1 MRIKAF
7 RGYRPVKDKV
17 DKVASRP
24 YDVLSSAEARQEAAG
39 NPFSFLNIVKPE
51 ITFPAG
57 TDPCSPAVYRA
68 AAANFQALV
77 DNGTFVRDRQE
88 CLYLYE
94 LRTGERPR
102 TGIVAAAAVGDYL
115 DGRIRKHELTRFDKE
130 ADRANHIRTTMMNME
145 PVMFAYRYDREI
157 DDLVKTVKSA
167 PPEYDFI
174 DADEVR
180 HRFWIVNET
189 GTIAAIISAFASVP
203 ATYVADGHHRTAA
216 AAIVSQEMN
225 NRGGHNGAGPGHDY
239 FLAVHFPDNQLEILD
254 YNRLVADLNSL
265 DTDAFLNRLAAS
277 FIIEKTGNRP
287 VRPKQPAETGMYLA
301 GDWYRLTVRPER
313 YNAADVMAALA
324 VSILSDL
331 ILRPILDI
339 HDQRTDPRIAFVG
352 GARGSA
358 ELQDRVDNGE
368 MAAAFTLYPVS
379 IQELMTV
386 ADTGAIMPPKATWFE
401 PKLRSGLVV
410 YSLKD

>member
-24 YDVLSSAEARQEAAG
+24 YDVLSTAEAREEAAG

-51 ITFPAG
+51 ITFPAC
-57 TDPCSPAVYRA
+57 TDPYSPAVYRA
-68 AAANFQALV
+68 AAANFQALI
-77 DNGTFVRDRQE
+77 DNGTFVRDKQE

-94 LRTGERPR
+94 LRAGERPR

-115 DGRIRKHELTRFDKE
+115 DGRIRKHELTRLDKE

-157 DDLVKTVKSA
+157 DDLVKTVKTA

-189 GTIAAIISAFASVP
+189 DTIAAIISAFASVP

-225 NRGGHNGAGPGHDY
+225 NRGGHNGDGPGHDY

-254 YNRLVADLNSL
+254 YNRLVAGLNGL

-352 GARGSA
+352 GARGPA

-401 PKLRSGLVV
+401 PKLRSGVVV

>member
-24 YDVLSSAEARQEAAG
+24 YDVLSTAEAREEAAG

-57 TDPCSPAVYRA
+57 MDPYSPAVYRA
-68 AAANFQALV
+68 AAANFQALI
-77 DNGTFVRDRQE
+77 DNGTFVRDKQE

-94 LRTGERPR
+94 LRAGERPR

-115 DGRIRKHELTRFDKE
+115 DGRIRKHELTRLDKE

-157 DDLVKTVKSA
+157 DDLVKTVKTA

-180 HRFWIVNET
+180 HRFWIVNKT
-189 GTIAAIISAFASVP
+189 DTIAAIISAFASVP

-254 YNRLVADLNSL
+254 YNRLVAGLNGL

-352 GARGSA
+352 GARGPA

-401 PKLRSGLVV
+401 PKLRSGVVV

>member
-1 MRIKAF
+1 MI
-7 RGYRPVKDKV
+7 

-24 YDVLSSAEARQEAAG
+24 YDVLSTAEAREEAAG

-57 TDPCSPAVYRA
+57 TDTYSPDIYRA
-68 AAANFQALV
+68 AAANFQALL
-77 DNGTFVRDRQE
+77 DKGTFERDKQE

-94 LRTGERPR
+94 LRAGERPR
-102 TGIVAAAAVGDYL
+102 TGIVAAAAVEDYL

-130 ADRANHIRTTMMNME
+130 ADRANHIRTTMLSME

-157 DDLVKTVKSA
+157 DELVKTVKTA
-167 PPEYDFI
+167 RPEYDFI
-174 DADEVR
+174 DVDEVG
-180 HRFWIVNET
+180 HRFWVINEAE
-189 GTIAAIISAFASVP
+189 TIAAIIDAFACVP

-216 AAIVSQEMN
+216 AAIVSQELN
-225 NRGGHNGAGPGHDY
+225 KQRRHKEAGTAHNY

-254 YNRLVADLNSL
+254 YNRLVTDLNGL

-277 FIIEKTGNRP
+277 YIVEKTGSRP
-287 VRPKQPAETGMYLA
+287 VRPAQPTETGMYLA
-301 GDWYRLTVRPER
+301 GDWYRLTVRPDKHK
-313 YNAADVMAALA
+313 APDVMAALG

-331 ILRPILDI
+331 ILQPVLDI

-352 GARGSA
+352 GARGPA
-358 ELQDRVDNGE
+358 ELQGRVDSGE
-368 MAAAFTLYPVS
+368 MAAAFTLCPVS
-379 IQELMTV
+379 VQELMSV
-386 ADTGAIMPPKATWFE
+386 ADAGGLMPPKATWFE

>member
-24 YDVLSSAEARQEAAG
+24 YDVLSTAEARQEAAG

-57 TDPCSPAVYRA
+57 TDPYSPDVYRA
-68 AAANFQALV
+68 AAANFQALI
-77 DNGTFVRDRQE
+77 DDGTFVRDTQE

-94 LRTGERPR
+94 LRAGDRPR
-102 TGIVAAAAVGDYL
+102 TGIVAAAAVQDYL
-115 DGRIRKHELTRFDKE
+115 DGRIRKHELTRLDKE
-130 ADRANHIRTTMMNME
+130 ADRANHIRTTMSNME
-145 PVMFAYRYDREI
+145 PVMFAYRYDQEI
-157 DDLVKTVKSA
+157 DDLVKTVKTT

-174 DADEVR
+174 DVDEVR

-216 AAIVSQEMN
+216 AAIVSQELN
-225 NRGGHNGAGPGHDY
+225 NRGGHNGAGPGHNY

-254 YNRLVADLNSL
+254 YNRLVADLNGL
-265 DTDAFLNRLAAS
+265 DTDSFLNRLAAS
-277 FIIEKTGNRP
+277 FIIEKAGSRP

-301 GDWYRLTVRPER
+301 GDWYRLIVRPER
-313 YNAADVMAALA
+313 YNAADVMAALG

-352 GARGSA
+352 GSRGSA
-358 ELQDRVDNGE
+358 ELQDRVDSGE
-368 MAAAFTLYPVS
+368 MAAAFTLCPVS

-386 ADTGAIMPPKATWFE
+386 ADAGAIMPPKATWFE

>member
-24 YDVLSSAEARQEAAG
+24 YDVLSTAEARQEAAG

-57 TDPCSPAVYRA
+57 TDPYSPDVYRA
-68 AAANFQALV
+68 AAANFQALI
-77 DNGTFVRDRQE
+77 DDGTFVRDTQE

-94 LRTGERPR
+94 LRAGDRPR
-102 TGIVAAAAVGDYL
+102 TGIVAAAAVQDYL
-115 DGRIRKHELTRFDKE
+115 DGRIRKHELTRLDKE
-130 ADRANHIRTTMMNME
+130 ADRANHIRTTMSNME

-157 DDLVKTVKSA
+157 DDLVKTVKTT

-174 DADEVR
+174 DVDEVR

-216 AAIVSQEMN
+216 AAIVSQELN
-225 NRGGHNGAGPGHDY
+225 NRGGHNGAGPGHNY

-254 YNRLVADLNSL
+254 YNRLVADLNGL
-265 DTDAFLNRLAAS
+265 DTDSFLNRLAAS
-277 FIIEKTGNRP
+277 FIIEKAGSRP
-287 VRPKQPAETGMYLA
+287 IRPKQSAETGMYLA
-301 GDWYRLTVRPER
+301 GDWYRLIVRPER
-313 YNAADVMAALA
+313 YNAADVMAALG

-352 GARGSA
+352 GSRGSA
-358 ELQDRVDNGE
+358 ELQDRVDSGE
-368 MAAAFTLYPVS
+368 MVAAFTLCPVS

-386 ADTGAIMPPKATWFE
+386 ADAGAIMPPKATWFE

>member
-7 RGYRPVKDKV
+7 RGYRPVKEKI

-24 YDVLSSAEARQEAAG
+24 YDVLSTAEAREEAAG

-57 TDPCSPAVYRA
+57 TDPYSPAVYRA
-68 AAANFQALV
+68 AAANFQALL
-77 DNGTFVRDRQE
+77 DNGTFVRDKQE

-94 LRTGERPR
+94 LRAGEQPR
-102 TGIVAAAAVGDYL
+102 TGIVAAAAVVDYL
-115 DGRIRKHELTRFDKE
+115 DGRIRKHELTRLDKE
-130 ADRANHIRTTMMNME
+130 ADRANHIRTTMSNME

-157 DDLVKTVKSA
+157 DDLVKTVKTT

-174 DADEVR
+174 DVDEVR
-180 HRFWIVNET
+180 HRFWVVNET

-216 AAIVSQEMN
+216 AAIVSQELN
-225 NRGGHNGAGPGHDY
+225 NQGRHNGADAGHNY

-254 YNRLVADLNSL
+254 YNRLVADLNGL

-277 FIIEKTGNRP
+277 FIIEKAGSRP

-301 GDWYRLTVRPER
+301 GDWYRLIVRPER
-313 YNAADVMAALA
+313 YNAADVMAALG

-368 MAAAFTLYPVS
+368 MAAAFTLCPVS
-379 IQELMTV
+379 VQELMTV
-386 ADTGAIMPPKATWFE
+386 ADAGGIMPPKATWFE